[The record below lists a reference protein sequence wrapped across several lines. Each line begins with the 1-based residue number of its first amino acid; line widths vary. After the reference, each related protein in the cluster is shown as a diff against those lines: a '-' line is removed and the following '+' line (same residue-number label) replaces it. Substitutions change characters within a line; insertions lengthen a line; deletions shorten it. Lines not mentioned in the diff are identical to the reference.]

1 MEKSL
6 KNKLPKLTQ
15 EKNRQFKLTYNKQ
28 KDCISNQK
36 GNLKAS
42 KKDKNEMA
50 SLLNST
56 NH

>member
-15 EKNRQFKLTYNKQ
+15 EKNRKSKLTYKQ

-36 GNLKAS
+36 GNQKAS
-42 KKDKNEMA
+42 NKEKTRMRWP
-50 SLLNST
+50 
-56 NH
+56 HR